1 MVNEIDSAAMDKLL
15 EALEKKETPAKMSAS
30 RAISLYYPRL
40 KAVADKKGL
49 RIRDVYALFRQMNP
63 DARISE
69 SSFKEAWYRAGRL
82 HKAKQADGGDGKADE
97 VADKATQAVK
107 QFPKAGSSD
116 EAVKQF
122 NDVPTSSEPV
132 KQFPTAD
139 KAGNPVKQFSADKAK
154 TSQAKPGFTTDDDIR
169 AKDAELKRQYG
180 IE

>member
-30 RAISLYYPRL
+30 RAITLYYPRL

-82 HKAKQADGGDGKADE
+82 HKAPKQSDGGD
-97 VADKATQAVK
+97 
-107 QFPKAGSSD
+107 D

-122 NDVPTSSEPV
+122 NDVTPSSEPV
-132 KQFPTAD
+132 KQFPAANEISKPVKQFPVSGGAD
-139 KAGNPVKQFSADKAK
+139 NPIERAPQAVKQFSADK
-154 TSQAKPGFTTDDDIR
+154 AKPGFTTDDDIR

>member
-82 HKAKQADGGDGKADE
+82 HKAAKQSDGGDGKADDAVKQFPAANQISE
-97 VADKATQAVK
+97 PVKQFPVSGGADNPVGRATQAVK
-107 QFPKAGSSD
+107 QF
-116 EAVKQF
+116 
-122 NDVPTSSEPV
+122 
-132 KQFPTAD
+132 
-139 KAGNPVKQFSADKAK
+139 SADK
-154 TSQAKPGFTTDDDIR
+154 AKPGFTTDDDIR